1 MKNFMVK
8 LGIGMV
14 LLGAIAAT
22 SCTNRSYP
30 CPAYTK
36 GQSPNPN
43 VAMVVDPDGMPV
55 STMRVKKDK
64 NGLVTKKKIAR
75 IRNK

>member
-1 MKNFMVK
+1 MVK
-8 LGIGMV
+8 FLLGI
-14 LLGAIAAT
+14 LFLGAMMT
-22 SCTNRSYP
+22 QSCVDKSYP

-43 VAMVVDPDGMPV
+43 VAMVVGPDGRPLSTV
-55 STMRVKKDK
+55 SVKKDK

>member
-1 MKNFMVK
+1 MKNFMVNIWV
-8 LGIGMV
+8 LFLVGSGIYFSGC
-14 LLGAIAAT
+14 I
-22 SCTNRSYP
+22 NRSYP

-43 VAMVVDPDGMPV
+43 VAMVIGPDGRPL
-55 STMRVKKDK
+55 STAQVKKDK

-75 IRNK
+75 IHK

>member
-1 MKNFMVK
+1 MKNFVANISAI
-8 LGIGMV
+8 LVV
-14 LLGAIAAT
+14 LSCMSVS

-43 VAMVVDPDGMPV
+43 VSMVIGPDGMPI
-55 STMRVKKDK
+55 STVRVKKDK
-64 NGLVTKKKIAR
+64 NGLVTKKKVAR